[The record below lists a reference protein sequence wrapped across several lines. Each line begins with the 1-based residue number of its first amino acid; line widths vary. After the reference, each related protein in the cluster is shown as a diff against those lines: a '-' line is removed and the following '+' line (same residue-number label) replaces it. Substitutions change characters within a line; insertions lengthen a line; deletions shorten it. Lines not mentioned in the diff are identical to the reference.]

1 MNYRRLLAVART
13 ESIHNLRDVRSLF
26 VIVVLPVVLLLLY
39 GYGINYDLRNVPF
52 AVQDLERTE
61 LSRSLIQHLVSSGYF
76 QLRQVI
82 HDQRQIAKSLDRAA
96 VVFVLVIPP
105 DMGRR
110 LGAGRPAKV
119 QVLVDGADTTRA
131 SVAVGYIE
139 GALLA
144 FSGKLGAEY
153 LARHGLSAA
162 GGLDVRPVVLYNAD
176 LKSVRFIVPGLMAI
190 LLTLL
195 SGLLTSTCI
204 VREREWG
211 SFETLV
217 TSPALP
223 PEILIGKILP
233 YVVIAFADTLLSIG
247 AGALI
252 FGVVPVGSRLL
263 LLFTSFLYLL
273 ASLAIGIFFS
283 TIMRTQRLAI
293 LTTTLVTLV
302 PTIQLSGFAFPI
314 RSQPLALQVISN
326 FIPATHYLIIIRS
339 LYLKGADLLV
349 LWPRV
354 LALLVFTVVLVTV
367 AARRFR
373 KQL

>member
-1 MNYRRLLAVART
+1 MLAVART
-13 ESIHNLRDVRSLF
+13 ESVHNLRDVRSLF

-52 AVQDLERTE
+52 AVQDLDRTE
-61 LSRSLIQHLVSSGYF
+61 VSRDLVQHLVSSGYF
-76 QLRQVI
+76 RLHQVI
-82 HDQRQIAKSLDRAA
+82 TDRRQIAESLERAA

-105 DMGRR
+105 NMGRE
-110 LGAGRPAKV
+110 LGAGRPAKI

-131 SVAVGYIE
+131 TVAVGYIE

-144 FSGKLGAEY
+144 FSGKLGVEY
-153 LARHGLSAA
+153 LSRQGLPATGDVA
-162 GGLDVRPVVLYNAD
+162 VRPVVLYNAD

-211 SFETLV
+211 SFESLV

-223 PEILIGKILP
+223 PEILVGKILP

-263 LLFTSFLYLL
+263 LLLTSFLYLL

-283 TIMRTQRLAI
+283 TVMRTQRLAI

-314 RSQPLALQVISN
+314 RSQPFVLQVISSL
-326 FIPATHYLIIIRS
+326 IPATHYLIIIRS
-339 LYLKGADLLV
+339 LYLKGAGLPV

-354 LALLVFTVVLVTV
+354 LALLVFTVVLVAM

>member
-1 MNYRRLLAVART
+1 MNPRRMLAVARAET
-13 ESIHNLRDVRSLF
+13 IHNLRDIRSLF
-26 VIVVLPVVLLLLY
+26 VILILPVVLLLFY
-39 GYGINYDLRNVPF
+39 GYGINYDLRDVPF
-52 AVQDLERTE
+52 AVQDLDRTE
-61 LSRSLIQHLVSSGYF
+61 RSRDLIEHLTSSGYF
-76 QLRQVI
+76 RLQQVI
-82 HDQRQIAKSLDRAA
+82 SDQRQIAANLREAR

-105 DMGRR
+105 DMGRK
-110 LGAGRPAKV
+110 LGAGRPARV

-131 SVAVGYIE
+131 NVAVGYIE

-144 FSGKLGAEY
+144 FSGKLTAEY
-153 LARHGLSAA
+153 LVREGLVA
-162 GGLDVRPVVLYNAD
+162 GGGLEVRPVVLYNSD

-211 SFETLV
+211 SFETLA

-252 FGVVPVGSRLL
+252 FQVVPVGSRLL
-263 LLFTSFLYLL
+263 LLLTSFLFLL

-283 TIMRTQRLAI
+283 SIMPTQRLAI
-293 LTTTLVTLV
+293 LGAMLVTLV
-302 PTIQLSGFAFPI
+302 PTVILSGFAFPI
-314 RSQPLALQVISN
+314 RSQPVVLQALSN
-326 FIPATHYLIIIRS
+326 FIPATHFLIIIRS
-339 LYLKGADLLV
+339 LYLKGAGLAV

-354 LALLVFTVVLVTV
+354 LALLAFAVVLVAL

>member
-1 MNYRRLLAVART
+1 MNTRRLLAVART

-39 GYGINYDLRNVPF
+39 GYGINYDLRDVPF

-61 LSRSLIQHLVSSGYF
+61 LSRRLIQHLVSSGYF

-82 HDQRQIAKSLDRAA
+82 NDQRQIAAALDRAA

-110 LGAGRPAKV
+110 LGAGRPAEV

-144 FSGKLGAEY
+144 FSAKLGAEY
-153 LARHGLSAA
+153 VSRQGLLAPVGLE
-162 GGLDVRPVVLYNAD
+162 VRPVVLYNAD

-195 SGLLTSTCI
+195 SGLLTSTCL

-233 YVVIAFADTLLSIG
+233 YVVIVFADTLLSIG

-293 LTTTLVTLV
+293 LTTTLVTVV

-314 RSQPLALQVISN
+314 RSQPFVLQIISN

-354 LALLVFTVVLVTV
+354 LALVVFTVVLVAV

>member
-82 HDQRQIAKSLDRAA
+82 HDQRQIAESLDRAA

-153 LARHGLSAA
+153 LARQGLSAA

-314 RSQPLALQVISN
+314 RSQPLVLQVISN